1 MTARTATRP
10 RRPISTKPGERPRRT
25 PRQAVSR
32 LSLPR
37 PSLPRWSL
45 PEVKV
50 PKVKLPSFA
59 LRKSQP
65 IDLRDT
71 RAASEPVHPRIARRR
86 EQVDRE
92 SRRARPWLRWGPLAM
107 AVASTVVVA
116 GLFSPLADLDHLEV
130 RGLEGEPA
138 AAVREASG
146 LVTGSAM
153 FGVRPAEVRRRVES
167 LPWVAHAD
175 VDARWPDTVAISVI
189 PHRPLA
195 FIEAPEA
202 SPDGEPRVG
211 RSVLMTSGV
220 VLDAADLGP
229 LGPFTTG
236 LPAVTTASSK
246 VAPVGPDGSAMEYSE
261 VARSVLAQL
270 RPVTSE
276 AVNELSV
283 GASGAVTLVARVPGG
298 TSEAVLAL
306 GGPEDLP
313 AKAIALE
320 SVLSGT
326 VELACLERLD
336 VSVPTRV
343 TIQRSGGCT
352 IPSPG
357 EAAE

>member
-1 MTARTATRP
+1 
-10 RRPISTKPGERPRRT
+10 
-25 PRQAVSR
+25 
-32 LSLPR
+32 
-37 PSLPRWSL
+37 
-45 PEVKV
+45 
-50 PKVKLPSFA
+50 
-59 LRKSQP
+59 
-65 IDLRDT
+65 
-71 RAASEPVHPRIARRR
+71 
-86 EQVDRE
+86 
-92 SRRARPWLRWGPLAM
+92 M

-138 AAVREASG
+138 VAVREVSG

-153 FGVRPAEVRRRVES
+153 FGVRPAEVRARVES

-175 VDARWPDTVAISVI
+175 VDASWPDTVTISVI

-195 FIEAPEA
+195 LMESPEE
-202 SPDGEPRVG
+202 SSDGQPLAG

-220 VLDAADLGP
+220 VVDAADLGP

-236 LPAVTTASSK
+236 LPAVTVGSSSQ
-246 VAPVGPDGSAMEYSE
+246 VAPIDPDGSVVEYSE
-261 VARSVLAQL
+261 VARNVLVQL
-270 RPVTSE
+270 RPVTAE
-276 AVNELSV
+276 AVTGLSV
-283 GASGAVTLVARVPGG
+283 EASGAVTLVARVPGG
-298 TSEAVLAL
+298 SAEAVLAL

-313 AKAIALE
+313 AKATALE

-326 VELACLERLD
+326 VELACLERVD